1 MILGLETSHNSSTA
15 ILYFTRS
22 VESEARRKS
31 LIPNNYKK
39 NKQVVKALIDHTKH
53 VISNSGLTYYISNTD
68 SDTLSFGEKLTRN
81 IDYVFAQG
89 HNSIIILGND
99 CPQLNEADINKAA
112 DILHAGHDTY
122 GRATDG
128 GLYLIGLQQESYHKA
143 IFEKLSWSDETLA
156 EDLDK
161 YLATY
166 SREIHCVASSIKEDI
181 DDNLDLISFIGQ
193 ASKSCTLYHK
203 IISILIDYTQPRVFE
218 LHIIH
223 QNTHLKTANLRGP
236 PQAA

>member
-1 MILGLETSHNSSTA
+1 
-15 ILYFTRS
+15 
-22 VESEARRKS
+22 
-31 LIPNNYKK
+31 
-39 NKQVVKALIDHTKH
+39 

-156 EDLDK
+156 EDDK
-161 YLATY
+161 
-166 SREIHCVASSIKEDI
+166 
-181 DDNLDLISFIGQ
+181 
-193 ASKSCTLYHK
+193 
-203 IISILIDYTQPRVFE
+203 
-218 LHIIH
+218 H
-223 QNTHLKTANLRGP
+223 QNRVLYITKSYLY
-236 PQAA
+236 